1 MENWMNEAEAATP
14 HSPDA
19 EDMLG
24 AVRGLPDQLAAAWA
38 RSRDIT
44 LPERCRAPRAVIVA
58 GMGGS
63 AIGGDLLA
71 GALGAQLT
79 APLQV
84 VRDYRLPAWV
94 GEHSLVLASSFSGN
108 TEETLSL
115 WDEAGHRQAARVAL
129 TTGGRLT
136 ERASE
141 AGAPIVTLP
150 KGGAPRAALGHSLA
164 GLLGALSAAGAA
176 EGPWDEEVGAAVSQM
191 RTVVAAEEG
200 TATIAKALR
209 HRLVLVYAPEHLAGV
224 ARRWKAQ
231 LNENAK
237 TTALWDTL
245 PELHHNSVVGLPRP
259 AVLPDHATVV
269 LLDGPGTHPR
279 VKQRIDLTRTLLDA
293 QHIPHL
299 TVLAPEE
306 TAGRS
311 GLAEALWLVQLGDL
325 VSVRLAALHGV
336 DPTPIEVLDQL
347 KANLAQD

>member
-1 MENWMNEAEAATP
+1 MNDAESTAP
-14 HSPDA
+14 SSPDA
-19 EDMLG
+19 QDMLG

-79 APLQV
+79 APLQI

-94 GEHSLVLASSFSGN
+94 DEHSLVLASSFSGN
-108 TEETLSL
+108 TEETLTL
-115 WDEAGHRQAARVAL
+115 WDEAGNRQAARVAL
-129 TTGGRLT
+129 TTGGRLA
-136 ERASE
+136 ERAAE
-141 AGAPIVTLP
+141 AGEPIVTLP

-164 GLLGALSAAGAA
+164 GLLGALAAAGAA
-176 EGPWDEEVGAAVSQM
+176 KGPSWDDEVGAAVTQM
-191 RTVVAAEEG
+191 RTLVVADTG
-200 TATIAKALR
+200 TEAVATAMR
-209 HRLVLVYAPEHLAGV
+209 DRLVLVYAPEHLAGV

-279 VKQRIDLTRTLLDA
+279 VRQRIELTRALLDT

-299 TVLAPEE
+299 TVRAPEQ

-347 KANLAQD
+347 KASLAQN